1 MWRTVKNNGEILNYS
16 LGYFNITYGP
26 YSSLPFIGK
35 TFGHLWSKASTVC
48 HIYLKKLYILIYF
61 SPNVVHDVYT
71 KKTDFLQT
79 SILSYHNLFLQPP
92 IQVYGVEGR
101 YATALFSAASKQ
113 KNLDK
118 VEQELG
124 RVAVS
129 FPFDLHLRHCLFN
142 TTCF

>member
-1 MWRTVKNNGEILNYS
+1 M
-16 LGYFNITYGP
+16 
-26 YSSLPFIGK
+26 
-35 TFGHLWSKASTVC
+35 HL
-48 HIYLKKLYILIYF
+48 LYIPWYSAI
-61 SPNVVHDVYT
+61 VVTGFFDNN
-71 KKTDFLQT
+71 
-79 SILSYHNLFLQPP
+79 SYCSAFLQPS

-129 FPFDLHLRHCLFN
+129 FPLNFTLCFCLLY
-142 TTCF
+142 TVLQ